1 MNQRQLEKDEIRAK
15 LGDQKYQELY
25 DCLVWHRSQRETNE
39 SEMYADIKQKV
50 GGIKEFCN
58 LAFKLDNIVF
68 HEMILEGLSSRR
80 QL

>member
-1 MNQRQLEKDEIRAK
+1 
-15 LGDQKYQELY
+15 
-25 DCLVWHRSQRETNE
+25 
-39 SEMYADIKQKV
+39 MYADIKQKV